1 MSDISK
7 TLDEC
12 TRMLHQ
18 MIEIQ
23 KENSKRLTSIENN
36 LSQLKLVYA
45 IKRAYLLHSITEEYQ
60 LDEQSF
66 YDTDIEQ

>member
-18 MIEIQ
+18 MIEIE
-23 KENSKRLTSIENN
+23 KENIERLSSIEKH
-36 LSQLKLVYA
+36 LDHIIMARK
-45 IKRAYLLHSITEEYQ
+45 IKRAYLLYSIMEEYQ

-66 YDTDIEQ
+66 YDTEQ

>member
-23 KENSKRLTSIENN
+23 KENSKRITSIENN
-36 LSQLKLVYA
+36 LSQIKLAYA
-45 IKRAYLLHSITEEYQ
+45 IKRAYLLYSIMEEYQ